1 MIDDKEYRI
10 VTASDDGYVLF
21 WNIPNDLVT
30 EAKAHRNAAIASE
43 STRGQNSTGNRLTI
57 SKKNVK
63 VGGAFPSSSFQR
75 KIPELKPKYELY
87 LAGYAQLQNLIMC
100 NEYLIALDNDSN
112 VSILKC
118 KI

>member
-1 MIDDKEYRI
+1 L

-30 EAKAHRNAAIASE
+30 EAKAHRAQALAGE
-43 STRGQNSTGNRLTI
+43 SKSSGGNRLTLG
-57 SKKNVK
+57 KKNIK
-63 VGGAFPSSSFQR
+63 VGAAHLSASFLR
-75 KIPELKPKYELY
+75 KIPEFKPKYELY
-87 LAGYAQLQNLIMC
+87 LAGYAQLQNLILC